1 MWNNPKFT
9 RPSIASV
16 TIMSSVYMQI
26 SNRKVK
32 SLPMPIAVR
41 FRTRGRINYI
51 SVVGKLGTIG
61 IGIWHVIS
69 SSQHK
74 HLGINSHG
82 SAGNSHSHGGGFPF
96 PPIPN
101 SVFYSHSH
109 GIPIGFPVLL
119 GIPFPC
125 TFLHMSPMP
134 KCQALHIVRSCLWY
148 TE

>member
-1 MWNNPKFT
+1 
-9 RPSIASV
+9 
-16 TIMSSVYMQI
+16 MQI

-82 SAGNSHSHGGGFPF
+82 SAGNSHSHGGGLNSHGSAGNSHSHGGGFPF

-134 KCQALHIVRSCLWY
+134 KCQALHIVRSSINQSVNQKNI
-148 TE
+148 